1 MTKTRIFLARHGFSV
16 ALALLLIAGV
26 SFTSLRYMGQ
36 QSELEAQRDEISAL
50 AHTQDQQH
58 SEVAQKKEENTLE
71 ALGVT
76 SSRIERDSAVV
87 NALLETA
94 FSWDSGEDYDT
105 ARDSVAAHFSV
116 PEDAAF
122 FTEFMPPA
130 DFNKDSEGVRYYYI
144 DAIGLNSSLGSG
156 VDIEVVDV
164 KATEYRYAVMAD
176 VDMSA
181 DATKTADSNG
191 NAIPPASTT
200 RRVLLYVSVDGQG
213 KVSDLSGIPASGV
226 TKTSG

>member
-1 MTKTRIFLARHGFSV
+1 MSRIRTLLTRHGWSV
-16 ALALLLIAGV
+16 ALAVLLIAGV
-26 SFTSLRYMGQ
+26 SFTSLRYVSQ
-36 QSELEAQRDEISAL
+36 QAELESQREEISAL
-50 AHTQDQQH
+50 AHTQSQQH
-58 SEVAQKKEENTLE
+58 GEVAKKQQKNTMS

-76 SSRIERDSAVV
+76 PSRIERDTALV

-105 ARDSVAAHFSV
+105 ARDSVSKHFSV

-130 DFNKDSEGVRYYYI
+130 DFNKDSQGVRYYYI
-144 DAIGLNSSLGSG
+144 DAIGLNSSLGA
-156 VDIEVVDV
+156 DIDVEVVDA
-164 KATEYRYAVMAD
+164 KATDYRYAVMAD

-181 DATKTADSNG
+181 DASKSTDSEG
-191 NAIPPASTT
+191 NVVAPASTT
-200 RRVLLYVSVDGQG
+200 RRVLLYVTVDGQG